1 MKKGP
6 FEHASDEH
14 QEIAKSTIC
23 STPFSAA
30 DFFQD
35 SPWLKV
41 PEHRKAE
48 IIIQPLYPRSG
59 LLGGTSKAGKP
70 SKLAAL
76 AAKRKQQVNGQTETG
91 PENTPSRA
99 EDYTAHL
106 NKLRISKT
114 PQPSVGAEKAKNPEQ
129 PLDLHVV
136 KDFADGQPKALEKPK
151 DQIDQSILVD
161 ANVRG
166 QPSVFASIMTS
177 QSADKDSQDS
187 SNVLS
192 HALVA
197 KSFDFA
203 EPSPDDIVKKAQN
216 VKGRP

>member
-1 MKKGP
+1 M
-6 FEHASDEH
+6 
-14 QEIAKSTIC
+14 
-23 STPFSAA
+23 
-30 DFFQD
+30 
-35 SPWLKV
+35 
-41 PEHRKAE
+41 
-48 IIIQPLYPRSG
+48 IQPLYPRFG

-76 AAKRKQQVNGQTETG
+76 AAKRKQQVNGQAESG
-91 PENTPSRA
+91 PETTPSRP

-114 PQPSVGAEKAKNPEQ
+114 PQPALEADKTKTLKQ
-129 PLDLHVV
+129 PLDLHAVE
-136 KDFADGQPKALEKPK
+136 DFADGQRKALEAPK
-151 DQIDQSILVD
+151 NQIDQSTLVD
-161 ANVRG
+161 TNVRG
-166 QPSVFASIMTS
+166 QPSTFASIMTS
-177 QSADKDSQDS
+177 QSVDKDLQDS

-192 HALVA
+192 NALVA